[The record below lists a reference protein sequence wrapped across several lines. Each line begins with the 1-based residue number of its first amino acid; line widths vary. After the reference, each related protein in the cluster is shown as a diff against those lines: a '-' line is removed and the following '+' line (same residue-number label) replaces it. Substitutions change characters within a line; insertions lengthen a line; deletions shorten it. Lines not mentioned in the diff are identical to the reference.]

1 MTKRIPLLVV
11 PMIFLTALV
20 PVFAHHGA
28 AVFEATR
35 TVTMKGTV
43 AEWFWANPHCL
54 LKYDVKDDNGQVVR
68 WVAETQAPINM
79 IGAGWRKDS
88 FKPGD
93 SVTVTVRPVKS
104 GQPVGAIVGVVLPNG
119 NVLGRVDGVSP
130 AASGGTNN

>member
-1 MTKRIPLLVV
+1 MSKRIPLLVM
-11 PMIFLTALV
+11 PLSFLIALI
-20 PVFAHHGA
+20 PAFAHHGA
-28 AVFEATR
+28 AVFETK

-93 SVTVTVRPVKS
+93 LVTVTVRPVKS
-104 GQPVGAIVGVVLPNG
+104 GQPVGAIVGVVFPDG
-119 NVLGRVDGVSP
+119 RVLGKVEVNTGADS
-130 AASGGTNN
+130 GTNN

>member
-1 MTKRIPLLVV
+1 
-11 PMIFLTALV
+11 
-20 PVFAHHGA
+20 
-28 AVFEATR
+28 
-35 TVTMKGTV
+35 MKGTV

-104 GQPVGAIVGVVLPNG
+104 GQPVGAIVGVILPNG
-119 NVLGRVDGVSP
+119 KTLGRLEATDPEPG
-130 AASGGTNN
+130 SGTSN